1 MHSLEVQ
8 TFTFAKPDFIGVAIE
23 EVICKDDFIMYNKGW
38 GVARIAFFDT
48 RASWRFK
55 ADSWLSQCDPDW
67 ECFSMDR
74 DGHLNHSSNRPDSKA
89 TTEYFNLAMSAW
101 AMAKV
106 ADLGCEVIRRW
117 RP

>member
-38 GVARIAFFDT
+38 GVARIAFFDA
-48 RASWRFK
+48 RAFWWDK

-74 DGHLNHSSNRPDSKA
+74 DGHLNHSSRSPDSKA